1 MFDIRDTLQGTAE
14 KILKEKFGLSTTVH
28 FDVNFEDGRGDLAT
42 SAALQLA
49 KKVGS
54 SPRAIAEI
62 LVSALRDTQGV
73 EKVEV
78 AGAGFVNVTLT
89 TDAIIAGLK
98 SVRTASVP
106 MKKRKSKPIVVDY
119 SAPNIAKPLGIHHI
133 LSTVIG
139 QSIVNLYKHRGFETV
154 SVNHI
159 GDWGTQFGKLAVA
172 YEQWGTKPIEEH
184 SIDELLSLYVRFHDE
199 LEKNAGLEDLGRSAF
214 AALEKGDKKLRS
226 FWKAVVDITM
236 RSMDDLYTR
245 LSVRFDRTMGE
256 SFYELLM
263 SPIIEEG
270 KRKGVLQEGKE
281 GALIVNFAEELKMPP
296 AIAVKADGSTIYLTR
311 DLATIRYRIDEW
323 HPEAIL
329 YVVDVAQQLHFQ
341 QLFETVRLL
350 GWDLPHLEHVIFGRM
365 RFADKSMSTRKGNI
379 LKLDDV
385 LDEAVK
391 RASAIIAERGAKI
404 QTDDPKELAE
414 MMGVG
419 AVVYGVLSQNRRMDM
434 VFDWDKMLSFEGNSA
449 PYLQYTY
456 ARARSVLRKS
466 GSEGADVRVTVL
478 TAKERHLLKLLFLFG
493 DTVEAARRE
502 HLPHTLTTYLYE
514 LCQAFNSFYASDE
527 ILSTEGVTRDFRL
540 YLTACTAEILKIGA
554 SILTLRVPERM

>member
-1 MFDIRDTLQGTAE
+1 MFELRDTLQGAAE

-42 SAALQLA
+42 SVALQLA

-62 LVSALRDTQGV
+62 LVSALQDIQGV
-73 EKVEV
+73 EKAEI

-98 SVRTASVP
+98 SVRMACVP
-106 MKKRKSKPIVVDY
+106 MKKRTSKPIVVDY

-172 YEQWGTKPIEEH
+172 YQQWGTKPIEEH

-270 KRKGVLQEGKE
+270 KKKGVLQEGKE

-311 DLATIRYRIDEW
+311 DLATVRYRIDEW

-329 YVVDVAQQLHFQ
+329 YVVDVAQQLHFR

-350 GWDLPHLEHVIFGRM
+350 GWELPHLEHVIFGRM

-391 RASAIIAERGAKI
+391 RASAIIVERGAKI

-456 ARARSVLRKS
+456 ARAKSVLRKA
-466 GSEGADVRVTVL
+466 GSEGADVQVAVL

-527 ILSTEGVTRDFRL
+527 ILGTEGMARDFRL
-540 YLTACTAEILKIGA
+540 YLTACTADILKTGA

>member
-1 MFDIRDTLQGTAE
+1 MFELRDTLQGAAE

-42 SAALQLA
+42 SVALQLA

-62 LVSALRDTQGV
+62 IVSALQDIHGV
-73 EKVEV
+73 EKVEI

-98 SVRTASVP
+98 SVRMACVP
-106 MKKRKSKPIVVDY
+106 MKKRTSKPIVVDY

-172 YEQWGTKPIEEH
+172 YEKWGTKPIEEH

-270 KRKGVLQEGKE
+270 KKKGVLQEGKE

-311 DLATIRYRIDEW
+311 DLATVRYRIDEW

-329 YVVDVAQQLHFQ
+329 YVVDVAQQLHFR

-350 GWDLPHLEHVIFGRM
+350 GWELPHLEHVIFGRM

-456 ARARSVLRKS
+456 ARAKSVLRKA
-466 GSEGADVRVTVL
+466 GSEGADVQVTVL

-527 ILSTEGVTRDFRL
+527 ILGTEGMARDFRL
-540 YLTACTAEILKIGA
+540 YLTACTADILTTGA

>member
-1 MFDIRDTLQGTAE
+1 MFDIRDTLQGTAK

>member
-1 MFDIRDTLQGTAE
+1 MFELRQTLQGTAE
-14 KILKEKFGLSTTVH
+14 KILKEKFALSTTVH

-42 SAALQLA
+42 SVALQLA
-49 KKVGS
+49 KKVGT
-54 SPRAIAEI
+54 SPRAIAEV
-62 LVSALRDTQGV
+62 LVSALRDIQGV
-73 EKVEV
+73 EKVEI

-89 TDAIIAGLK
+89 TDAIIAGLH
-98 SVRTASVP
+98 SVRTACVP
-106 MKKRKSKPIVVDY
+106 MKNRSSKPIVVDY

-139 QSIVNLYKHRGFETV
+139 QSIVNLYKHRGYETV

-184 SIDELLSLYVRFHDE
+184 SIDELLALYVRFHDE
-199 LEKNAGLEDLGRSAF
+199 LEKNAELENLGRSAF
-214 AALEKGDKKLRS
+214 ASLEKGDKKLRS

-236 RSMDDLYTR
+236 RSMDDLYAR
-245 LSVRFDRTMGE
+245 LSVSFDRTMGE

-270 KRKGVLQEGKE
+270 KKKGVLQEGKE

-311 DLATIRYRIDEW
+311 DLATVRYRIDEW

-350 GWDLPHLEHVIFGRM
+350 GWELPHLEHVIFGRM
-365 RFADKSMSTRKGNI
+365 RFADKGMSTRKGNI
-379 LKLDDV
+379 LKLDAV

-391 RASAIIAERGAKI
+391 RANAIIAERGAKI

>member
-1 MFDIRDTLQGTAE
+1 MFDIRDTLQGPAE